1 MKLFTT
7 TFTLTVIALSICL
20 SILILPESR
29 HISNRFAVDVELK
42 TTSQG
47 HIQLYYDQGNGYNEN
62 DSSTESLIADN
73 QVHHYRLSLPPGK
86 YTHFRIDPIDR
97 QGSMLIS
104 DITINEYHGY
114 LLYILGTND
123 VKAANQIKS
132 LKQTDDGLEVTTTS
146 GANDPQ
152 LSIEL
157 SEPITLHLS
166 YIVLAFDIVRNG
178 FLIFLGL
185 SGLSLLVAFISP
197 FILPKLNWC
206 KSHPLKTLCLLSL
219 GATLVSVFPVAF
231 EGRSFVSPNYGT
243 FLLYDEFPTLPGSS
257 RTDTADLKGSD
268 IGAVMWQHVP
278 FSRVQYRSL
287 FKDHELPVWSRY
299 NSAGSPL
306 LGQGQSMFGDP
317 LHLFVI
323 LARGAA
329 WAWDLKYILAKC
341 LFSLG
346 LGLCVLTLSESLGA
360 AAIIAL
366 ISPFIGFF
374 IFRVNHPAFFSLCYA
389 PWPLLCLIKLGEKRS
404 RVSTALIGVALVLTN
419 LALLASGTVKEAY
432 MLLLGVNCLGLLLI
446 LFSENER
453 ALKIKK
459 TLLVLGYELLFVLIT
474 APLWY
479 AFVST
484 LKLSYTQYDHPQAAQ
499 IPINAL
505 IGFFDELF
513 YRPLVANESVSNPSL
528 NLLFLFGII
537 YFLSTL
543 HIQLQKKSRLI
554 LFLFSLLPLSLAF
567 GLIAPGFIEHLPV
580 LKNIGHVGNTF
591 SCVLIISASIIAGLG
606 YTTAFSRLKEKE
618 GRADLFISALLL
630 FGLFFL
636 YISFFHGSSSH
647 SPSDIKPLIQWYL
660 YLGLSLLVTLG
671 FLIRYLLKK
680 ETLTATPVLL
690 ISFISLVLLGRFSQ
704 FTHFGFDDYT
714 VQPTHRQ
721 SFDARSIAI
730 EKVYGEQYKF
740 PSRAIGF
747 EGNLWS
753 GWSTYLSVEGINA
766 PDALINPRYR
776 ELTQASSLSHQ
787 WDWRLYL
794 EKAKLTE
801 TKPFLDFL
809 NVRYYL
815 DLRSDQGALSK
826 SLKLALATDLDVYES
841 TTVWPRA
848 FFTDQVSTYTTA
860 QDLVAKINKDFK
872 TPFAAVDA
880 LDLQGA
886 PGLNALLGHDP
897 SKRIYAPAKSYVLT
911 ENSTTFHFI
920 NPTAGVAILNEVY
933 WPGYP
938 HATLDGY
945 PAKVF
950 RINHIFQGVLVGP
963 GEHTI
968 SISYRPKNFTLCL
981 IVSLSGGLLL
991 IGVTLGLILFKDRNS
1006 QT

>member
-1 MKLFTT
+1 MRFITAH
-7 TFTLTVIALSICL
+7 FTLALL
-20 SILILPESR
+20 AVSILLSLFSLPETQSV
-29 HISNRFAVDVELK
+29 SARFVVDIKLK
-42 TTSQG
+42 TTNSG
-47 HIQLYYDQGNGYNEN
+47 IIQIYYDRGNGLNEN
-62 DSSTESLIADN
+62 DSSTANLIPDN
-73 QVHHYRLSLPPGK
+73 IVHNYHLNLPAGK
-86 YTHFRIDPIDR
+86 YSYLRLDPIDR
-97 QGSMLIS
+97 QGSLVISGITVSNYHGLILHNL
-104 DITINEYHGY
+104 DITN
-114 LLYILGTND
+114 
-123 VKAANQIKS
+123 VKAITQIQS
-132 LKQTDDGLEVTTTS
+132 LKHSKSGLEIITIP
-146 GANDPQ
+146 GADDPQ
-152 LSIEL
+152 LALDFKDPLDLNISYRDIAL
-157 SEPITLHLS
+157 DILHLS
-166 YIVLAFDIVRNG
+166 ILNFLVLSVIT
-178 FLIFLGL
+178 LIIY
-185 SGLSLLVAFISP
+185 FISP
-197 FILPKLNWC
+197 YLLLKLSWFKSNPCKIL
-206 KSHPLKTLCLLSL
+206 LLL
-219 GATLVSVFPVAF
+219 ALIATLVSVFPVAF

-257 RTDTADLKGSD
+257 RIDRADLKGSD
-268 IGAVMWQHVP
+268 IGAIMWQHIP
-278 FSRVQYRSL
+278 FSKVQYRSII
-287 FKDHELPVWSRY
+287 KDHELPLWSRY

-366 ISPFIGFF
+366 ISPYIGFF

-389 PWPLLCLIKLGEKRS
+389 PWPLLCLIKLGENRS
-404 RVSTALIGVALVLTN
+404 RASTALLGVALVLTN

-432 MLLLGVNCLGLLLI
+432 MLLLGVNSLGLLLI
-446 LFSENER
+446 LFSETER
-453 ALKIKK
+453 AVKVKN

-499 IPINAL
+499 IPINSL

-567 GLIAPGFIEHLPV
+567 GLIAPGFIEQVPV

-606 YTTAFSRLKEKE
+606 YTTAFIRLKEKE

-636 YISFFHGSSSH
+636 YMSFFHGSSSH

-660 YLGLSLLVTLG
+660 YLGLSSLIALG

-860 QDLVAKINKDFK
+860 QDLIAKINKDFK
-872 TPFAAVDA
+872 SPFAAVDA

-886 PGLNALLGHDP
+886 PGLSALLGHDP
-897 SKRIYAPAKSYVLT
+897 SKRVYAPAKSYVLT